1 MLPENA
7 RVDSTL
13 HVRGLVTGG
22 VFFSYLLSRFE
33 DEMLNGCCAYFC
45 VSAGSTGFFLKKLPP
60 SELLG
65 TGHHQVYS
73 SPKKGRKM
81 AEFEDPR

>member
-33 DEMLNGCCAYFC
+33 DEMLNGCCAYFL
-45 VSAGSTGFFLKKLPP
+45 ASTKTPLIIFVVTFGCP
-60 SELLG
+60 
-65 TGHHQVYS
+65 TAAVVADMAARAIVQV
-73 SPKKGRKM
+73 
-81 AEFEDPR
+81 